1 MDLDELSS
9 ERIQQLEAL
18 VTEYKGTVQEL
29 QRELDERGT
38 DGAVKG
44 GTAALQ
50 RLQEE
55 LEAER
60 TSNAS
65 LQAGASPSPP
75 PHPTPSPIHPL
86 THPPH
91 TALEAASQA
100 STAHEAQIEQLEQTL
115 FELRGEIGAG
125 RHVPPGVRVL
135 SLRENPAQA
144 WADASQAAV
153 ERLRRENEA
162 LMRRLQELEDA
173 GVRAEKGKGKAG
185 EGKEGEG
192 GEGAMVPRESWEV
205 VNREKARLEEELK
218 QKEKRLK
225 RLQEVRPRP
234 LPSTRPRFTPHS
246 RTVSPQIFQSK
257 SAEFR
262 EAVASILGVKL
273 AFYPNGQVRVTSH
286 FDLNAAFVFQ
296 PTHSNAGG
304 EGMRMQLVAQGDG
317 GPEDLPQLM
326 RYWVEQ
332 EQCIPGFLASV
343 TLECYEK
350 HKMEAERERGQR

>member
-234 LPSTRPRFTPHS
+234 LHTPSVHTTLTHRVPTDLPVQIRRVPRGRRLDPRGEARVLPERPGARHLALRPQRRVRLPAHPLQRGKGGDADAARGAGRRRPGGSAAIDALLGRAGAVHPRFP
-246 RTVSPQIFQSK
+246 
-257 SAEFR
+257 
-262 EAVASILGVKL
+262 
-273 AFYPNGQVRVTSH
+273 
-286 FDLNAAFVFQ
+286 
-296 PTHSNAGG
+296 
-304 EGMRMQLVAQGDG
+304 
-317 GPEDLPQLM
+317 
-326 RYWVEQ
+326 
-332 EQCIPGFLASV
+332 
-343 TLECYEK
+343 
-350 HKMEAERERGQR
+350 RERHARVL